1 MAMAVS
7 DAIQLVT
14 VSVSKDRYGVDQ
26 ETETT
31 RQVYCKVTSVS
42 LAEFFGGGRNG
53 LNPEFRFEVFAGDYQ
68 EEPIV
73 IYHGRRYAIYR
84 TYLVPGTDRLE
95 LYVQRK
101 GGTNGPQNPG

>member
-31 RQVYCKVTSVS
+31 RQVYCK
-42 LAEFFGGGRNG
+42 ARNSQG
-53 LNPEFRFEVFAGDYQ
+53 
-68 EEPIV
+68 
-73 IYHGRRYAIYR
+73 
-84 TYLVPGTDRLE
+84 
-95 LYVQRK
+95 
-101 GGTNGPQNPG
+101 